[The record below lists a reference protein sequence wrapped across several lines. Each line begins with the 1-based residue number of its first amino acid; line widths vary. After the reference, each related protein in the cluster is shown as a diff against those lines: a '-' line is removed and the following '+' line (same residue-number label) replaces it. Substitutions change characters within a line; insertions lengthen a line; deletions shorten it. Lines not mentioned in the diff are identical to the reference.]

1 MSVSGNGKWK
11 VTPAMPATG
20 AGHGF
25 SFGDLHT
32 MNLPGAPQ
40 AAAKPIRRCSLAAPD
55 VRAEVKS
62 RRNGDLR
69 QQSHSSRFADQPGTS
84 PFVDTSAFEL
94 SRWRG
99 GRYRVYSLK
108 RRWSLEELTVQRY
121 DDVDISG
128 DTSSTSM
135 NINNYLIAQLLF
147 LQ

>member
-1 MSVSGNGKWK
+1 MRSQ
-11 VTPAMPATG
+11 T
-20 AGHGF
+20 
-25 SFGDLHT
+25 DD
-32 MNLPGAPQ
+32 
-40 AAAKPIRRCSLAAPD
+40 AAKGYLTWQGIRSMLP
-55 VRAEVKS
+55 
-62 RRNGDLR
+62 
-69 QQSHSSRFADQPGTS
+69 TS
-84 PFVDTSAFEL
+84 PFEL

-121 DDVDISG
+121 DDVDMSG